1 MSAPSVLAKNLRTIG
16 YGVLTT
22 LQAIGRAWIALVRS
36 PYQRAALAGICT
48 ALPLSV
54 GIAAYTL
61 NPDDEEYLARANQ
74 QMIETALP
82 VPAIAE
88 RITEVAT
95 RRVVVTH
102 TTVIRR
108 NDTLGSI
115 FSRLNIDDKNAL
127 KFVRQQSLASALSTP
142 REGVYVQAKVSQDK
156 KLQSMKIFL
165 EARGRDQDDKMV
177 TITRLGEKLT
187 IKATPFA
194 YDTRQAMAGGIVK
207 TTLWE
212 AAQDAGLPD
221 NVIAQISQAF
231 ERKFKDGFALSA
243 GDEFRLIYERK
254 FLEGDFV
261 RTGKI
266 LALALTH
273 EGQTIETFWA
283 DDGTADGGFYGL
295 DGETT
300 QMAFIRV
307 PVDGARVTSRFMP
320 MRRHPVTGVLRP
332 HLGTDFGSAKGNKIY
347 AAADG
352 TITRRRFDHDG
363 YGHYLVITHDS
374 ERTSLYA
381 HMSKIA
387 DGMKV
392 GKKVKKGD
400 VIGYVGATGLATGPH
415 LHYELR
421 VNNRQVNPLKV
432 KFPDKDRLTNEEL
445 ETLLA
450 QAQPLTTRLALINR
464 IQSVKPQEKAEAI
477 AQAATDKN
485 PSTQSKKK

>member
-36 PYQRAALAGICT
+36 PYRRAALAGICT
-48 ALPLSV
+48 VLPLSV

-95 RRVVVTH
+95 RRVVATH

-307 PVDGARVTSRFMP
+307 PVDGARVTL
-320 MRRHPVTGVLRP
+320 VLCP
-332 HLGTDFGSAKGNKIY
+332 
-347 AAADG
+347 
-352 TITRRRFDHDG
+352 
-363 YGHYLVITHDS
+363 
-374 ERTSLYA
+374 
-381 HMSKIA
+381 
-387 DGMKV
+387 
-392 GKKVKKGD
+392 
-400 VIGYVGATGLATGPH
+400 
-415 LHYELR
+415 
-421 VNNRQVNPLKV
+421 
-432 KFPDKDRLTNEEL
+432 
-445 ETLLA
+445 
-450 QAQPLTTRLALINR
+450 
-464 IQSVKPQEKAEAI
+464 
-477 AQAATDKN
+477 
-485 PSTQSKKK
+485 

>member
-165 EARGRDQDDKMV
+165 EARGRDQD
-177 TITRLGEKLT
+177 
-187 IKATPFA
+187 
-194 YDTRQAMAGGIVK
+194 
-207 TTLWE
+207 
-212 AAQDAGLPD
+212 
-221 NVIAQISQAF
+221 
-231 ERKFKDGFALSA
+231 LS
-243 GDEFRLIYERK
+243 LIH
-254 FLEGDFV
+254 
-261 RTGKI
+261 I
-266 LALALTH
+266 
-273 EGQTIETFWA
+273 
-283 DDGTADGGFYGL
+283 
-295 DGETT
+295 
-300 QMAFIRV
+300 
-307 PVDGARVTSRFMP
+307 
-320 MRRHPVTGVLRP
+320 
-332 HLGTDFGSAKGNKIY
+332 
-347 AAADG
+347 
-352 TITRRRFDHDG
+352 
-363 YGHYLVITHDS
+363 
-374 ERTSLYA
+374 
-381 HMSKIA
+381 
-387 DGMKV
+387 
-392 GKKVKKGD
+392 
-400 VIGYVGATGLATGPH
+400 
-415 LHYELR
+415 
-421 VNNRQVNPLKV
+421 
-432 KFPDKDRLTNEEL
+432 
-445 ETLLA
+445 
-450 QAQPLTTRLALINR
+450 
-464 IQSVKPQEKAEAI
+464 
-477 AQAATDKN
+477 
-485 PSTQSKKK
+485 